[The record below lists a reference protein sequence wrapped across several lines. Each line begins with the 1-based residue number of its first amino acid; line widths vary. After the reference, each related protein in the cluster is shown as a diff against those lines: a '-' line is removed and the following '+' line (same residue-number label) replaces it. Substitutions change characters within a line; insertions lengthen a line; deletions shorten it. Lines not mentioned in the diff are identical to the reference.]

1 MKFYIGSGFKNVD
14 IVKKVSEEL
23 KKQGW
28 IRTCSWEDI
37 EVGTETRED
46 LIRYSKLEMDAI
58 EKSDIVIIILPAG
71 RGTHVELGYSLAK
84 GKRIILYASDQEE
97 FSLENTVNF
106 YEVPQIEK
114 FVGSDDELVRKLV
127 K

>member
-46 LIRYSKLEMDAI
+46 LIRYSKLEFEGID
-58 EKSDIVIIILPAG
+58 ESDIVIIILPAG

-114 FVGSDDELVRKLV
+114 FVGSDDELVRRLV